1 VYISNVHSMT
11 THAILSSVGEATTL
25 RMWSLYQD
33 EKIPRTSR
41 AFERARQSHI
51 SGKIIYKYQDDTNC
65 PSSSI
70 MSYEHTHI
78 MERAVRTTCSSG
90 FMLRNLEQE
99 LCSRLADEL
108 ALMDKNAK
116 ALGNKEISNQAM
128 LNACLGKGN
137 HHFYKYSIF
146 GHVYLL
152 LQVIIEEITLET
164 SNEPN
169 ERERNRSFENMLSSP
184 YTFSRFNCFPKEIS
198 PARLATPA
206 RECIKRQ

>member
-1 VYISNVHSMT
+1 
-11 THAILSSVGEATTL
+11 
-25 RMWSLYQD
+25 
-33 EKIPRTSR
+33 
-41 AFERARQSHI
+41 
-51 SGKIIYKYQDDTNC
+51 
-65 PSSSI
+65 
-70 MSYEHTHI
+70 
-78 MERAVRTTCSSG
+78 
-90 FMLRNLEQE
+90 MLRNLEQE

-169 ERERNRSFENMLSSP
+169 
-184 YTFSRFNCFPKEIS
+184 
-198 PARLATPA
+198 
-206 RECIKRQ
+206 